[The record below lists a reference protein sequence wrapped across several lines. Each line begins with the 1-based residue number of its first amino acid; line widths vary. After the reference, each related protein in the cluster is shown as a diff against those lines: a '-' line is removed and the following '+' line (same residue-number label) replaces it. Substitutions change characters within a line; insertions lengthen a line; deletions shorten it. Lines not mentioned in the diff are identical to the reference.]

1 MSYAESWGGKIKWV
15 PVDSNK
21 GYDLGKIE
29 ESIDKQTKMVFIAN
43 PNNPTGTLL
52 EKSSLSDFCAR
63 ASETNNCFL

>member
-29 ESIDKQTKMVFIAN
+29 ESY
-43 PNNPTGTLL
+43 
-52 EKSSLSDFCAR
+52 
-63 ASETNNCFL
+63 